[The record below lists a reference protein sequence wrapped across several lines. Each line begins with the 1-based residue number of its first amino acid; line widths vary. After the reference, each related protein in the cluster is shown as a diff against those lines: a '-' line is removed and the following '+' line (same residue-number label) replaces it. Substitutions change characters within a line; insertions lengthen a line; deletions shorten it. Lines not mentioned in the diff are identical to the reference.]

1 MNPTVAGWIFAG
13 IGAIGGLGGLATL
26 ILVFPQIRK
35 LRADASKVDADTEHV
50 EIDGA
55 TILSKASLDQMRAAI
70 ERANNSDKELQEV
83 KRRMS
88 RLERIIREYH
98 VIAQEHAAWDY
109 NRVQELNKVG
119 ITVPPAPQLFPGDL
133 DLGS

>member
-1 MNPTVAGWIFAG
+1 MSPSAGFIFAA
-13 IGAIGGLGGLATL
+13 IGAIGGFGGLATL

-35 LRADASKVDADTEHV
+35 LRADADKVDADAEHV

-55 TILSKASLDQMRAAI
+55 TILSKASLAQMQAAI
-70 ERANNSDKELQEV
+70 DRANAANAELQEV

-88 RLERIIREYH
+88 RLELIIRQYH
-98 VIAQEHAAWDY
+98 IIAQEHAAWDF
-109 NRVQELNKVG
+109 NRIQELNAVG

-133 DLGS
+133 HLD